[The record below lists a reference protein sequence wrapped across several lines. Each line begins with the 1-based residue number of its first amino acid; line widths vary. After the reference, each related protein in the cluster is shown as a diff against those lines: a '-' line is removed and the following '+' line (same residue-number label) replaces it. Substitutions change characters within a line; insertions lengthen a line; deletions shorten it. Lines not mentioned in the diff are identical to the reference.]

1 MLTPEEVKHIHAEE
15 RLRNDIR
22 QHIETATSPAVE
34 EVSVKSNALM
44 EFLNSSLGMWILSS
58 VLLTGGA
65 ATYQQIQHGYQIH
78 EQNHQLLVSHLFEIQ
93 NRVDNMEYLLR
104 RANTVGDAKKA
115 LSGLFRSTFPIA
127 PELQN
132 RSLSSLYFSVYS
144 LIPGTSQQKAQEA
157 IEFVRQ
163 LEDSE
168 YSLQSRP
175 DTQILTAADRDQ
187 FNKLISACKS
197 IHLDAQIKRTQ

>member
-22 QHIETATSPAVE
+22 QHIESVTSPVAE
-34 EVSVKSNALM
+34 EVPVKPPNALM

-104 RANTVGDAKKA
+104 RAKTVGDAKKA
-115 LSGLFRSTFPIA
+115 LSGLFRSTFPIT

-144 LIPGTSQQKAQEA
+144 LIPGTSQQKAQDA

-175 DTQILTAADRDQ
+175 DTQLLTAADRDQ
-187 FNKLISACKS
+187 FSKLISACKS
-197 IHLDAQIKRTQ
+197 IHLDAQIKRT

>member
-78 EQNHQLLVSHLFEIQ
+78 EQNHHLLVSHLFEIQ

-175 DTQILTAADRDQ
+175 DTQILTTADRDQ

>member
-1 MLTPEEVKHIHAEE
+1 
-15 RLRNDIR
+15 
-22 QHIETATSPAVE
+22 VE
-34 EVSVKSNALM
+34 EVSVKPNALM

-175 DTQILTAADRDQ
+175 DTQILTTADRDQ

>member
-1 MLTPEEVKHIHAEE
+1 MKPL
-15 RLRNDIR
+15 
-22 QHIETATSPAVE
+22 
-34 EVSVKSNALM
+34 NALM

-104 RANTVGDAKKA
+104 RAKTVGDAKKA
-115 LSGLFRSTFPIA
+115 LSGLFRSTFPIT

-144 LIPGTSQQKAQEA
+144 LIPGTSQQKAQDA
-157 IEFVRQ
+157 IEFVRN
-163 LEDSE
+163 LK
-168 YSLQSRP
+168 
-175 DTQILTAADRDQ
+175 I
-187 FNKLISACKS
+187 
-197 IHLDAQIKRTQ
+197 

>member
-1 MLTPEEVKHIHAEE
+1 
-15 RLRNDIR
+15 
-22 QHIETATSPAVE
+22 
-34 EVSVKSNALM
+34 
-44 EFLNSSLGMWILSS
+44 
-58 VLLTGGA
+58 
-65 ATYQQIQHGYQIH
+65 
-78 EQNHQLLVSHLFEIQ
+78 
-93 NRVDNMEYLLR
+93 
-104 RANTVGDAKKA
+104 
-115 LSGLFRSTFPIA
+115 
-127 PELQN
+127 
-132 RSLSSLYFSVYS
+132 VYS

-175 DTQILTAADRDQ
+175 DTQILTTADRDQ

>member
-34 EVSVKSNALM
+34 EVSLKPNALM

-175 DTQILTAADRDQ
+175 DTQILTTADRDQ

>member
-34 EVSVKSNALM
+34 EVSVKPNALM

-78 EQNHQLLVSHLFEIQ
+78 EQNHHLLVSHLFEIQ

-175 DTQILTAADRDQ
+175 DTQILTTADRDQ

>member
-175 DTQILTAADRDQ
+175 DTQILTTADRDQ